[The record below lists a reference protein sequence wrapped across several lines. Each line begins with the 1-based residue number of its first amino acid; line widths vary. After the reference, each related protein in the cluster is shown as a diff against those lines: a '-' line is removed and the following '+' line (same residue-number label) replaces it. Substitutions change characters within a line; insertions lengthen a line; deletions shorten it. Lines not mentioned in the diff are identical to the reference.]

1 MYNIIIIYS
10 NIYSNIGGVNND
22 LINYRIGLRFGLSNR
37 NMSNLNNN
45 IILKYNYFKCNY
57 SSLSLSLSNRRI

>member
-22 LINYRIGLRFGLSNR
+22 LINYRIELRFGLSNR

-45 IILKYNYFKCNY
+45 IILKYNYFKCDY
-57 SSLSLSLSNRRI
+57 SSLSLK